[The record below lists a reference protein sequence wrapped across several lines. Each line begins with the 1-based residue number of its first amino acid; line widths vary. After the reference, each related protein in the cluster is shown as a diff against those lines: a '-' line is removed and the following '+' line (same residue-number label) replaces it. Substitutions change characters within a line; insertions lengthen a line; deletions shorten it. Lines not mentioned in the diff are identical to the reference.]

1 MCWLGAAR
9 ESKDPKGDKKMPRLG
24 KVSGEVKGRLDF
36 LEQCNFRQGAQGVG
50 VQVIKDSEIWYVD
63 GLKTGPE
70 ASGNGSSWKEAFLT
84 LTEAVAAA
92 GDYDVIYVGPGYYSE
107 AAVID
112 IDQHGLKIFGTGNGA
127 QWGPCG
133 FGSATS
139 EDTILTINANRVE
152 IAGLA
157 FWCLTDAKN
166 GIEIGTTYDSW
177 NTWIHDCAF
186 GTGVGGN
193 TLGEYGIKVNET
205 EDCAN
210 TLIENNYFNYLST
223 AAIVVN
229 ATRCTIRNNIIWSS
243 AIGIDCELTG
253 DTRANCAI
261 LNNYIIGRG
270 TEVSGDIGIKLN
282 ATEATDGTILIAN
295 NIVTNF
301 STNITATKS
310 ILSIVNNQTAADATS
325 YLQVDT
331 SP

>member
-1 MCWLGAAR
+1 MVRDGT
-9 ESKDPKGDKKMPRLG
+9 
-24 KVSGEVKGRLDF
+24 VSGIMSGNRTWTGRNTF
-36 LEQCNFRQGAQGVG
+36 YQGISGAGL
-50 VQVIKDSEIWYVD
+50 QVVKDSQVWYVD
-63 GLKTGPE
+63 KNKTSPA
-70 ASGNGSSWKEAFLT
+70 ASGDGLTWDTAFLT

-92 GDYDVIYVGPGYYSE
+92 GSYDTIFVAPGYYSE

-112 IDQHGLKIFGTGNGA
+112 IDVKGLKIFGTGNGA

-139 EDTILTINANRVE
+139 ADTILTINADRVE

-157 FWCLTDAKN
+157 FWCLTDGKN
-166 GIEIGTTYDSW
+166 GIEIATTYDAW

-205 EDCAN
+205 EDAAN
-210 TLIENNYFNYLST
+210 TLIENCYFHYMST

-229 ATRCTIRNNIIWSS
+229 ATRATIRNNIIWSS
-243 AIGIDCELTG
+243 SIGIDCENTA

-261 LNNYIIGRG
+261 LDNYIVGRNAG
-270 TEVSGDIGIKLN
+270 TGIKLN
-282 ATEATDGTILIAN
+282 ATEATDGTILLAN

-301 STNITATKS
+301 TTNITNGKS
-310 ILSIVNNQTAADATS
+310 VLSQVNNQTAADASS
-325 YLQVDT
+325 YLQVDA
-331 SP
+331 SS

>member
-1 MCWLGAAR
+1 MVRDGTVSGDMYGDRIYHDRVSFAQGAA
-9 ESKDPKGDKKMPRLG
+9 
-24 KVSGEVKGRLDF
+24 
-36 LEQCNFRQGAQGVG
+36 GAGL
-50 VQVIKDSEIWYVD
+50 QVIKDSQVWYVD
-63 GLKTGPE
+63 GLKTSPA
-70 ASGNGSSWKEAFLT
+70 ASGDGLTWDKAFLT

-92 GDYDVIYVGPGYYSE
+92 GDYDVIFVGPGYYSE
-107 AAVID
+107 AATIN

-139 EDTILTINANRVE
+139 TDHILTINANRVE

-157 FWCLTDAKN
+157 FWCLTDGKD
-166 GIEIGTTYDSW
+166 GIRIGTTYDSW

-243 AIGIDCELTG
+243 AIGIDCQLTA

-261 LNNYIIGRG
+261 LDNYLVGRG

-295 NIVTNF
+295 NIITNF
-301 STNITATKS
+301 STNITNAKS
-310 ILSIVNNQTAADATS
+310 VLSQVNNETAADAST
-325 YLQVDT
+325 YLQVDA
-331 SP
+331 SS

>member
-1 MCWLGAAR
+1 MGRQGIVSGDYYGDRIYHDRVSFAQGAA
-9 ESKDPKGDKKMPRLG
+9 
-24 KVSGEVKGRLDF
+24 
-36 LEQCNFRQGAQGVG
+36 GAGL
-50 VQVIKDSEIWYVD
+50 QVIKDSQVWYVD
-63 GLKTGPE
+63 GLKTSPA
-70 ASGNGSSWKEAFLT
+70 ASGDGLTWDKAFLT

-92 GDYDVIYVGPGYYSE
+92 GDYDVIFVGPGYYSE
-107 AAVID
+107 AATIN

-139 EDTILTINANRVE
+139 TDHILTINANRVE

-157 FWCLTDAKN
+157 FWCLTDGKD
-166 GIEIGTTYDSW
+166 GIRIGTTYDSW

-210 TLIENNYFNYLST
+210 TLIENNYFHYMST

-243 AIGIDCELTG
+243 AIGIDCELTA

-261 LNNYIIGRG
+261 LDNYLVGRG
-270 TEVSGDIGIKLN
+270 TEVTGDIGIKLN

-295 NIVTNF
+295 NIITNF
-301 STNITATKS
+301 STNITAAKS
-310 ILSIVNNQTAADATS
+310 VLSQVNNETAADATS
-325 YLQVDT
+325 YLQVDA